1 MMNNSSMPR
10 EVQQSVSVSDTKY
23 DEQDSD
29 LLINNL
35 IYEMPKALSLA
46 TGRTHVK
53 QYPQRNTYNVDRNTT
68 MVFDWNT
75 GNSYIDAKNSYLTFK
90 MRAINPNVQIP
101 LAPVFGTGSA
111 LNLFREVRI
120 RSRSGVELSRLENCN
135 VYNKNRLDYTMTPA
149 WKSSI
154 GRSFFYDVNI
164 YPFTADN
171 IKIPTVTIPLCEID
185 SFFRPLKGQLIPA
198 QLASGLRIELSM
210 ESLQKAFV
218 DPLGW
223 LTPATVELF
232 DISMVLDTVNLSDE
246 TSKLL
251 NLESSQ
257 SGLEYCYPRV
267 YNFSNVYQ
275 AGTSN
280 FSLQITKSVSQAV
293 HVHACIQNSDAVNSP
308 TADSLASESW
318 KITSYQWR
326 LGSQYYPHQALIMS
340 TGNGESDS
348 YEAYMLTMSSYNK
361 ISTPFKESRVE
372 ADDYYNNKG
381 VISTSLERNQS
392 LQISGSPI
400 NNSRILE
407 LLVERDGSSDGNSKV
422 EVNSFLEYVSV
433 CKAYIDNVAVAI

>member
-1 MMNNSSMPR
+1 MNSNSMPR
-10 EVQQSVSVSDTKY
+10 EVQQSVNVSDTKY

-53 QYPQRNTYNVDRNTT
+53 QYPQRNTYNLDRNTT

-75 GNSYIDAKNSYLTFK
+75 GNSYIDPKNSYLTMK
-90 MRAINPNVQIP
+90 IRAITPDVAI
-101 LAPVFGTGSA
+101 ATMPVFGTGSA
-111 LNLFREVRI
+111 LNMFREIRI

-135 VYNKNRLDYTMTPA
+135 LYNKNRLDYNMTNA
-149 WKSSI
+149 WHNSI
-154 GRSFFYDVNI
+154 GRAFFYDLNTS
-164 YPFTADN
+164 PFNQTN
-171 IKIPTVTIPLCEID
+171 TKISSLTIPLCELD
-185 SFFRPLKGQLIPA
+185 SFFRPLKGQLLPA

-210 ESLQKAFV
+210 ESIQKTFKDV
-218 DPLGW
+218 GGF

-232 DISMVLDTVNLSDE
+232 DIAMVLDTVNLSDE
-246 TSKLL
+246 TAKLL

-267 YNFSNVYQ
+267 YNFSNVYP

-280 FSLQITKSVSQAV
+280 FSMQITKSVSQAV
-293 HVHACIQNSDAVNSP
+293 HVHACIQRSDTVNGA
-308 TADSLASESW
+308 TTDSFLSAEW
-318 KITSYQWR
+318 KTTSYQWR
-326 LGSQYYPHQALIMS
+326 LGSQYYPHQALILP
-340 TGNGESDS
+340 TGNGETDT
-348 YEAYMLTMSSYNK
+348 YEAYMLTMSSFNK
-361 ISTPFKESRVE
+361 MSTLYKESRVIPQG
-372 ADDYYNNKG
+372 YYFTQG

-407 LLVERDGSSDGNSKV
+407 LLVERDGSVDGTDKV

-433 CKAYIDNVAVAI
+433 AKTYIDNVAVAI